1 MQLILSTERVNDY
14 GYRLLSKGGDVSD
27 FLKNPLLL
35 YDHARRM
42 WENTEDI
49 ILPIGKINNLKMEN
63 DQWVGDPEFD
73 SDDDFA
79 KKIARKFEKGY
90 LNAASVGVDII
101 ELSTDPELMVPGQT
115 MPTVTKW
122 KLKEVSIT
130 DIPANADA
138 VKLSYSGRTLFLN
151 GKTSPDEIKNFFNSN
166 KPTESIMKKT
176 IAVLN
181 ASKLVSLPETA
192 TDELVEQGVQV
203 LMGQLSAKDQTIQA
217 KDAEITR
224 LKAEA
229 EAAKTNSLKEK
240 ATALVEGA
248 LSAKK
253 IVAAQKENYIALAA
267 SSEEAF
273 KAQKAILDGM
283 KGYESPLGALS
294 ADGDETDEQRVAEYK
309 KLHTEGKLA
318 KLKASNPARFEQ
330 LSNSFKASKK

>member
-1 MQLILSTERVNDY
+1 
-14 GYRLLSKGGDVSD
+14 
-27 FLKNPLLL
+27 
-35 YDHARRM
+35 
-42 WENTEDI
+42 
-49 ILPIGKINNLKMEN
+49 
-63 DQWVGDPEFD
+63 
-73 SDDDFA
+73 
-79 KKIARKFEKGY
+79 
-90 LNAASVGVDII
+90 
-101 ELSTDPELMVPGQT
+101 
-115 MPTVTKW
+115 
-122 KLKEVSIT
+122 
-130 DIPANADA
+130 
-138 VKLSYSGRTLFLN
+138 
-151 GKTSPDEIKNFFNSN
+151 
-166 KPTESIMKKT
+166 MKKT

-203 LMGQLSAKDQTIQA
+203 LIGQLSAKDQTIQA

-283 KGYESPLGALS
+283 KGYESPLSGLTAE
-294 ADGDETDEQRVAEYK
+294 GDETDEQRVAEYK